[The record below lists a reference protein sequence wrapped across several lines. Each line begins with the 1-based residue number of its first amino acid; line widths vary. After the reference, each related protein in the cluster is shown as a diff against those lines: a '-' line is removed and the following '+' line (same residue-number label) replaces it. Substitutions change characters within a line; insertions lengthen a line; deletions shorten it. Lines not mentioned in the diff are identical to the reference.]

1 MLCSQLLAF
10 FVFFKKKALCI
21 CMHVYT
27 IQEACSLRLVINYNT
42 NSYLWTRSL
51 LILFALNNFI
61 KKDYNWRYFLYLN
74 LCIFFTYWLVIPVH
88 NIKNLTS
95 LIEDLANVR
104 QSEHSWSN
112 TFLKLRICRYKIH
125 RDGFACSTQLLHG
138 WVHSVVVYMF
148 NKQKTP
154 GSYLGEDTSPIMVA
168 TGGSNQ

>member
-1 MLCSQLLAF
+1 
-10 FVFFKKKALCI
+10 
-21 CMHVYT
+21 MHVYT

-42 NSYLWTRSL
+42 NSYLWTSL
-51 LILFALNNFI
+51 LILFALNSFI

-74 LCIFFTYWLVIPVH
+74 LCIFYLLVSCSSTQYQEPH
-88 NIKNLTS
+88 LTS

-104 QSEHSWSN
+104 RSEHSWSD

-138 WVHSVVVYMF
+138 WLHSVVVYMF
-148 NKQKTP
+148 NKQKIP